1 MGFDQP
7 VLPLTEYGKRWI
19 LDESRFLIGAWS
31 RQTGKSFN
39 TTLKVNKYCKSG
51 PAQWLYL
58 SASERQVKQLVAY
71 TKLHSQVWDLGV
83 EIDETSFSAGGD
95 ASYTMLS
102 IEYPKTGA
110 SILALP
116 ANPDTA
122 RGFPRNVFLDEFAI
136 HKDSREIWKAL
147 YPSITRGFR
156 IIVTST
162 FKGKNNK
169 FYELYY
175 GTPTLQ
181 RFIGSEYEYIGD
193 RGGWSKHLITINHA
207 SEMGLELKDH
217 EGNIVGP
224 EELRI
229 GYNDED
235 AWQEEFLCE
244 PSDEATA
251 FLTHDQISAIED
263 VGIDVRPDWLTKVI
277 EAAEA
282 NYKLF
287 KATKDPLITPPAQIL
302 DHVDIAGDLYLGMDI
317 GRKKDLSV
325 IWADVKVGGVL
336 KALAVAELKKTPYY
350 VQRHVLFSFML
361 NKTFRRACIDESGI
375 GSNLAEDA
383 TDAFGER
390 SEGVPFTAGN
400 KEALALGLKESVE
413 DQLSLVP
420 ADSVI
425 RASLHSVK
433 KYTTTTKHFRF
444 DAERTDKTGHAD
456 HFWAKALAVQA
467 ASGEDGDM
475 DWDFSTCGH
484 SQTARMMSGY

>member
-1 MGFDQP
+1 MDSSKP

-39 TTLKVNKYCKSG
+39 TTLKVNKYCKASKV
-51 PAQWLYL
+51 QWLYL

-71 TKLHSQVWDLGV
+71 TKLHSQAWDLGV
-83 EIDETSFSAGGD
+83 GIDEHSFSAGGD
-95 ASYTMLS
+95 TSYTMLS
-102 IEYPKTGA
+102 IDYPKSGA
-110 SILALP
+110 NILALP

-162 FKGKNNK
+162 FKGKTNK
-169 FYELYY
+169 FYDLFY

-181 RFIGSEYEYIGD
+181 RFIGPEFEYVGE
-193 RGGWSKHLITINHA
+193 RGGWSKHLVTIHHA
-207 SEMGLELKDH
+207 AEMGLDIKDH
-217 EGNIVGP
+217 EGNSITP
-224 EELRI
+224 DELRL

-235 AWQEEFLCE
+235 AWQEEYLCE
-244 PSDEATA
+244 PSDEAAA
-251 FLTHDQISAIED
+251 FLTHDQLSAIED
-263 VGIDVRPDWLTKVI
+263 TKIEARPEWITRLI
-277 EAAEA
+277 EAAEK

-287 KATKDPLITPPAQIL
+287 KITKDPLIMPPAHIL
-302 DHVDIAGDLYLGMDI
+302 DHVDIPGDLYLGMDI

-325 IWADVKVGGVL
+325 IWPDVMVNGVL
-336 KALAVAELKKTPYY
+336 KTLGVVEMSKMPYY
-350 VQRHVLFSFML
+350 VQRHVLFAFLM
-361 NKTFRRACIDESGI
+361 NKAFRRACIDESGI

-383 TDAFGER
+383 VDQFGGR
-390 SEGVPFTAGN
+390 VEGVPFSAAN
-400 KEALALGLKESVE
+400 KEALALGLKENVE
-413 DQLSLVP
+413 DQLSRIP
-420 ADSVI
+420 ADGVI

-433 KYTTTTKHFRF
+433 KYSTTTKHFRF

-456 HFWAKALAVQA
+456 HFWAKSLAVQA
-467 ASGEDGDM
+467 ASNAPVDD
-475 DWDFSTCGH
+475 DWEPVS
-484 SQTARMMSGY
+484 SGSSMAGRLLRGF